1 MNSDFITA
9 FKKGAQTQAENRY
22 YCLPAEV
29 VGVANLDKGIIDVK
43 PIIERVYDDGSVNEV
58 PTILS
63 VPIAHPHTRNSA
75 ILLPVSQGDSVLLVF
90 SQRDISAFK
99 GGARSSHEP
108 ETRRT
113 HDINDAFAILG
124 ISPLEESPYAP
135 QQHSLPHSTSDVV
148 VVHNLGTSSENEVRL
163 KKNGDVEITTPT
175 NFVVNAKTAQFNVD
189 KLVNTGDNI
198 VEKNSTVVGNQVV
211 NGNST
216 VNGTSSLIGGGTA
229 KGISIDGHRHHYT
242 DDGNDMITDP
252 PI

>member
-1 MNSDFITA
+1 MNADFVVA
-9 FKKGAQTQAENRY
+9 LKKGVQTQAENRY
-22 YCLPAEV
+22 YCLPAIV
-29 VGVANLDKGIIDVK
+29 VGVANLDKGVIDVK
-43 PIIERVYDDGSVNEV
+43 PIIERVYDDGSLNEV

-63 VPIAHPHTRNSA
+63 VPINHPHTRNSA
-75 ILLPVSQGDSVLLVF
+75 LLLPVNQGDSVLLVF

-99 GGARSSHEP
+99 GGARDSHEP
-108 ETRRT
+108 ETRRV
-113 HDINDAFAILG
+113 HDLNDAFAILG

-163 KKNGDVEITTPT
+163 KKNGDVEITTPN

-198 VEKNSTVVGNQVV
+198 VERNSTVLANQ
-211 NGNST
+211 T
-216 VNGTSSLIGGGTA
+216 VNGTTNLIGGGMA
-229 KGISIDGHRHHYT
+229 NGISIDGHRHHYT

>member
-1 MNSDFITA
+1 MDTDFITA
-9 FKKGAQTQAENRY
+9 LKKGAQTQTENRY

-29 VGVANLDKGIIDVK
+29 VGVANLDKGVIDVK

-75 ILLPVSQGDSVLLVF
+75 IMLPVNQGDSVLLVF

-108 ETRRT
+108 ETRRV
-113 HDINDAFAILG
+113 HDLNDAFAILG
-124 ISPLEESPYAP
+124 ISPLEESPYAS

-148 VVHNLGTSSENEVRL
+148 VVHNLGSSNENEVRL
-163 KKNGDVEITTPT
+163 KRNGDIELTTPN
-175 NFVVNAKTAQFNVD
+175 NFIVNAKTAQFNVD
-189 KLVNTGDNI
+189 KLINTGDNI
-198 VEKNSTVVGNQVV
+198 VEGD
-211 NGNST
+211 ST
-216 VNGTSSLIGGGTA
+216 VNSNQTVNGMTNLVGGGVA
-229 KGISIDGHRHHYT
+229 KGISLEQHRHHYT

-252 PI
+252 PQ